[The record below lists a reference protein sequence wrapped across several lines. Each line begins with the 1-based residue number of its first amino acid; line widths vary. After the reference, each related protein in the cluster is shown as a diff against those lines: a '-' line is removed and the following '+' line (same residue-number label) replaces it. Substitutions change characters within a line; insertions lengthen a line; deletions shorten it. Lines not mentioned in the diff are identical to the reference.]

1 LAKSATGS
9 EEEIMTSLLG
19 NYIVNE
25 IPVIIKPND
34 EGTFTV
40 LAYNF
45 TKNEFERNF
54 NFYSIILWGREEI
67 KKVSEEELNSFIKN
81 LGKVTSRS
89 SED

>member
-1 LAKSATGS
+1 LAFKTMIS
-9 EEEIMTSLLG
+9 ELTG
-19 NYIVNE
+19 NYIVNN

-34 EGTFTV
+34 ESTFTV

-81 LGKVTSRS
+81 SGKLLQKAPRTK
-89 SED
+89 